1 MKRAVLNRNML
12 ISLGIS
18 LYLMCRAYWV
28 YGVGYQKSDMLYLIT
43 IPLGLSGFV
52 PFACLFPVLPYA
64 MSFVSEYQSGYYR
77 YLMIRQ
83 TKKEYIWKKIL
94 TVALS
99 GGIMMAAAIGTVY
112 GMAVIL
118 GLPVTSDSLADVY
131 ANTVWSGFALV
142 WGGKLVLL
150 LKLLLAFLFGV
161 LWSSISLLF
170 TVLIPNRYIAF
181 VSTLILY
188 QILWN
193 LLDSQRWNPIYLL
206 AGDFPY
212 GAVWIPYLIAVC
224 YIAAVTTANRVLMS
238 RRLAHG

>member
-18 LYLMCRAYWV
+18 LYLMCRMYWV

-64 MSFVSEYQSGYYR
+64 MSFVGEYQSGYYR

-94 TVALS
+94 AVAVS
-99 GGIMMAAAIGTVY
+99 GGIMMAAAIGMVY
-112 GMAVIL
+112 GIAVIL
-118 GLPVTSDSLADVY
+118 GLPVTSDSLVDVY
-131 ANTVWSGFALV
+131 TNTVWSDFALV

-150 LKLLLAFLFGV
+150 LKLILAFLFGV
-161 LWSSISLLF
+161 LWSSISLLL
-170 TVLIPNRYIAF
+170 TVLFPNRYIAF

-193 LLDSQRWNPIYLL
+193 LLDSQCWNPVYLL
-206 AGDFPY
+206 AGNFPY
-212 GAVWIPYLIAVC
+212 GAVWIPYLIAVF
-224 YIAAVTTANRVLMS
+224 YIAAVITANRILMS